1 MHQSKFRR
9 TPLAA
14 GIAFAL
20 GASASNPVFAQDTAP
35 ETAAPSEAPQE
46 LEEIVVTGIR
56 SSLTRSM
63 DIKRDAIGV
72 VDAISAEDIGKFP
85 DANLAESLQRITGV
99 SIDRQRGEGS
109 RVTVRGFGPEFNLV
123 TINGR
128 QMPTHNG
135 VTRSFDFADLAS
147 EGVAG
152 VQVYKTGRADVPSG
166 GIGSTINILTPEPLK
181 GETTLSLAAR
191 AVMDTSTRTGDTV
204 TPEVSGIYLDRFM
217 DDTLGIAITA
227 SHQVRNNGVNS
238 AQVGGW
244 FTRPGD
250 DVLPDG
256 SVDVKVVNDANQI
269 NRPQTA
275 DETYSIPQSVAYNIA
290 EFESERNNAQ
300 VVLQWAPREDVTLTA
315 DYIRSEFELDRRYSD
330 LSAWFSNTAALS
342 QSSEWTNGPIAS
354 PIIYTETNNFN
365 DFAMGTGEDGSR
377 NLNESLGFN
386 AEWAINDRLRLEFD
400 YHDSSAE
407 SGANSPNGTSALI
420 SMASFNKVGQSFIT
434 GYELPIFSNNL
445 NSGGEENRPLY
456 ANDMILTGSVF
467 ENGASWMDLEQ
478 AKIAGSFEFNDD
490 SSIDFGV
497 QTTEVD
503 NRSVRSFVQLDN
515 WGGAAPGGPAFE
527 PGRLADIVVRSS
539 IARQFDEL
547 SGHNHPD
554 LQTEFFTASL
564 ADLRAAGEAY
574 YAANGIEYAEVGD
587 CGTGY
592 CASTDWR
599 DDLRTNEETTA
610 FYLQYNWSGQLGDM
624 PASVRVGLRHEQTD
638 VVSAALNTTFD
649 GTSWV
654 NAGNELN
661 ITEARDEDGNIIQSL
676 TNVRGDYDVTLP
688 NFDFTIEP
696 WQDIVLRASFS
707 ETITRPSYND
717 IKGGLTPNGTQF
729 FPNSRPIASAGNP
742 NLEPLQ
748 SQNIDLSFEWYYAP
762 GSYLSAGYFDKD
774 VENFIGIGRTSG
786 TIFEIPNIIG
796 GALWNRA
803 LAESRIPAT
812 DYTAV
817 GRFILDNYQDDPAVD
832 GDTIVSVPGDPPLV
846 FDLNQPVNQKTAA
859 VDGWELN
866 LQHTFGD
873 SGYGFIVNATLVDAD
888 VAYDTSRPLENQ
900 FALTGL
906 SDSANFIGFYDG
918 ETLQVRLAYNW
929 RDDFLA
935 GIGHGQGT
943 GTNPQF
949 VEAYGQWDLGVTYHL
964 TDNAT
969 FYFSGLNLTNETT
982 HVYSLTKRQ
991 VMQAVQTGPRFD
1003 VGFRYN
1009 FDF

>member
-1 MHQSKFRR
+1 MHQSKFRK

-14 GIAFAL
+14 GIALAL
-20 GASASNPVFAQDTAP
+20 GTSAPNPVVAQDTAP
-35 ETAAPSEAPQE
+35 ETAAPEE

-63 DIKRDAIGV
+63 DIKRESMGV
-72 VDAISAEDIGKFP
+72 VDAITAEDIGKFP

-152 VQVYKTGRADVPSG
+152 VEVYKTGRADVPSG

-181 GETTLSLAAR
+181 GKTTLSLAAR

-238 AQVGGW
+238 AQVNGW
-244 FTRPGD
+244 YTRPGD

-256 SVDVKVVNDANQI
+256 SVDVRVVNDENQI

-275 DETYSIPQSVAYNIA
+275 DESYSIPQAVAYNIA

-300 VVLQWAPREDVTLTA
+300 VVLQWAPREDITLTA
-315 DYIRSEFELDRRYSD
+315 DYIRSEFELDRKYSD

-354 PIIYTETNNFN
+354 PIIYSETNDNN
-365 DFAMGTGEDGSR
+365 DFAMGTGADGGK
-377 NLNESLGFN
+377 NLNESVGFN
-386 AEWAINDRLRLEFD
+386 VEWWLNDRLRLEFD

-407 SGANSPNGTSALI
+407 SGPNGPNGTSSLI
-420 SMASFNKVGQSFIT
+420 TMATFNKVGQSFIT

-445 NSGGEENRPLY
+445 NSGGEANRPLY
-456 ANDMILTGSVF
+456 SNDMILTGSVF
-467 ENGASWMDLEQ
+467 TNGASWMDLEQ
-478 AKIAGSFEFNDD
+478 AKIAGSFEFTDE
-490 SSIDFGV
+490 SRIDFGA
-497 QTTEVD
+497 QTTEVN
-503 NRSVRSFVQLDN
+503 NRSVFSVVQLDN
-515 WGGAAPGGPAFE
+515 WGGIGE
-527 PGRLADIVVRSS
+527 PGDLASIVFRSS
-539 IARQFDEL
+539 IAGQFDQL

-554 LQTEFFTASL
+554 LQKEFFTANL

-574 YAANGIEYAEVGD
+574 YAANGIEYAAVGD

-599 DDLRTNEETTA
+599 DDLRTKEETTA
-610 FYLQYNWSGQLGDM
+610 FYLQYNWNGQLVDM
-624 PASVRVGLRHEQTD
+624 PASVRIGVRYEETD
-638 VVSAALNTTFD
+638 VVSAALNTTYD
-649 GTSWV
+649 GSSWV
-654 NAGNELN
+654 GAGNELN
-661 ITEARDEDGNIIQSL
+661 ITEAKDENGNAIQSF

-688 NFDFTIEP
+688 NFDFSIEP
-696 WQDIVLRASFS
+696 WTDIVLRASYS

-717 IKGGLTPNGTQF
+717 IKGGLIPNGTQF
-729 FPNSRPIASAGNP
+729 FPNTRPSASAGNP
-742 NLEPLQ
+742 GLVPLQ
-748 SQNIDLSFEWYYAP
+748 SQNLDLSFEWYYAP
-762 GSYLSAGYFDKD
+762 GSYLSVGYFDKD

-786 TIFEIPNIIG
+786 AVFEIPNIIG

-803 LAESRIPAT
+803 IAESGLDPAN
-812 DYTAV
+812 YTAV
-817 GRFILDNYQDDPAVD
+817 GRYILDNYQDDPAVD
-832 GDTIVSVPGDPPLV
+832 GETIVSVPGDPPII
-846 FDLNQPVNQKTAA
+846 FDLNQPINQKTAA
-859 VDGWELN
+859 VDGFEVN
-866 LQHTFGD
+866 LQHAFGD
-873 SGYGFIVNATLVDAD
+873 SGFGVVVNATFVDAD
-888 VAYDTSRPLENQ
+888 VAYDKSNSLENQ

-918 ETLQVRLAYNW
+918 EKLQVRVAYNW

-935 GIGHGQGT
+935 GIGQAEGT
-943 GTNPQF
+943 RTNPQF
-949 VEAYGQWDLGVTYHL
+949 VEAYGQLDLGVTYL
-964 TDNAT
+964 LNDNAT

-991 VMQAVQTGPRFD
+991 VLQAVQTGPRFD
-1003 VGFRYN
+1003 VGFRYT
-1009 FDF
+1009 FDFDL

>member
-1 MHQSKFRR
+1 MHQSKFRK

-14 GIAFAL
+14 GIALAL
-20 GASASNPVFAQDTAP
+20 GTSAPNPVLAQDTP
-35 ETAAPSEAPQE
+35 TETAVPEE

-63 DIKRDAIGV
+63 DIKRESMGV
-72 VDAISAEDIGKFP
+72 VDAITAEDIGKFP

-152 VQVYKTGRADVPSG
+152 VEVYKTGRADVPSG

-181 GETTLSLAAR
+181 GKETLSLAAR
-191 AVMDTSTRTGDTV
+191 AVMDTSTRTGDSV

-238 AQVGGW
+238 AQVNGW
-244 FTRPGD
+244 YTRPGD

-256 SVDVKVVNDANQI
+256 NVDVRVVNDENQI

-275 DETYSIPQSVAYNIA
+275 DESYSIPQAVAYNIA

-300 VVLQWAPREDVTLTA
+300 VVLQWAPREDLTLTA
-315 DYIRSEFELDRRYSD
+315 DYIRSEFELDRKYSD

-354 PIIYTETNNFN
+354 PIIYSETNDNN
-365 DFAMGTGEDGSR
+365 DFAMGTGADGGK
-377 NLNESLGFN
+377 NLNESVGFN
-386 AEWAINDRLRLEFD
+386 VEWWLNDRLRLEFD

-407 SGANSPNGTSALI
+407 SGPNGPNGTSSLI
-420 SMASFNKVGQSFIT
+420 TMASFNKVGQSFIT

-445 NSGGEENRPLY
+445 NSGGEANRPLY

-467 ENGASWMDLEQ
+467 TNGASWMDLEQ
-478 AKIAGSFEFNDD
+478 AKIAGSFEFTDE
-490 SSIDFGV
+490 SRIDFGA
-497 QTTEVD
+497 QTTEVN
-503 NRSVRSFVQLDN
+503 NRSVFSVVQLDN
-515 WGGAAPGGPAFE
+515 WGGIGQPGD
-527 PGRLADIVVRSS
+527 LASIVFRSS
-539 IARQFDEL
+539 IAGQFDQL

-554 LQTEFFTASL
+554 LQKEFFTANL

-574 YAANGIEYAEVGD
+574 YAANGVEYAAVGD

-599 DDLRTNEETTA
+599 DDLRTKEETTA
-610 FYLQYNWSGQLGDM
+610 FYLQYNWDGQIGYM
-624 PASVRVGLRHEQTD
+624 PASVRVGVRYEETD
-638 VVSAALNTTFD
+638 VVSAALNTTYD
-649 GTSWV
+649 GSSWV
-654 NAGNELN
+654 GAGNELN
-661 ITEARDEDGNIIQSL
+661 ITEAKDENGNAIQSF

-688 NFDFTIEP
+688 NFDFSIEP
-696 WQDIVLRASFS
+696 WTDIVLRASYS

-717 IKGGLTPNGTQF
+717 IKGGLIPNGTQF
-729 FPNSRPIASAGNP
+729 FPNTRPSASAGNP
-742 NLEPLQ
+742 GLVPLQ
-748 SQNIDLSFEWYYAP
+748 SQNLDLSFEWYYAP
-762 GSYLSAGYFDKD
+762 GSYLSVGYFDKD

-786 TIFEIPNIIG
+786 TVFEIPNIIG

-803 LAESRIPAT
+803 IAESGLDPAN
-812 DYTAV
+812 YTAV
-817 GRFILDNYQDDPAVD
+817 GRYILDNYQDDPAVD
-832 GDTIVSVPGDPPLV
+832 GETIVSVPGDPPII
-846 FDLNQPVNQKTAA
+846 FDLNQPLNQKTAA
-859 VDGWELN
+859 VDGFELN
-866 LQHTFGD
+866 LQHAFGD
-873 SGYGFIVNATLVDAD
+873 SGFGVVVNATFVDAD
-888 VAYDTSRPLENQ
+888 VAYDKSNSLENQ

-918 ETLQVRLAYNW
+918 EKLQVRLAYNW

-935 GIGHGQGT
+935 GIGQAEGT
-943 GTNPQF
+943 RTNPQF
-949 VEAYGQWDLGVTYHL
+949 VEAYGQLDLGVTYL
-964 TDNAT
+964 FNDNAT

-991 VMQAVQTGPRFD
+991 VLQAVQTGPRFD
-1003 VGFRYN
+1003 VGFRYT
-1009 FDF
+1009 FDFDL

>member
-1 MHQSKFRR
+1 MHQSKFRK

-14 GIAFAL
+14 GIALAL
-20 GASASNPVFAQDTAP
+20 GTSAPNPVVAQDTAP
-35 ETAAPSEAPQE
+35 ETAAPEE

-63 DIKRDAIGV
+63 DIKRESMGV
-72 VDAISAEDIGKFP
+72 VDAITAEDIGKFP

-152 VQVYKTGRADVPSG
+152 VEVYKTGRADVPSG

-181 GETTLSLAAR
+181 GKTTLSLAAR

-238 AQVGGW
+238 AQVNGW
-244 FTRPGD
+244 YTRPGD

-256 SVDVKVVNDANQI
+256 SVDVRVVNDENQI

-275 DETYSIPQSVAYNIA
+275 DESYSIPQAVAYNIA

-300 VVLQWAPREDVTLTA
+300 VVLQWAPREDITLTA
-315 DYIRSEFELDRRYSD
+315 DYIRSEFELDRKYSD

-354 PIIYTETNNFN
+354 PIIYSETNDNN
-365 DFAMGTGEDGSR
+365 DFAMGTGADGGK
-377 NLNESLGFN
+377 NLNESVGFN
-386 AEWAINDRLRLEFD
+386 VEWWLNDRLRLEFD

-407 SGANSPNGTSALI
+407 SGPNGPNGTSSLI
-420 SMASFNKVGQSFIT
+420 TMATFNKVGQSFIT

-445 NSGGEENRPLY
+445 NSGGEANRPLY
-456 ANDMILTGSVF
+456 SNDMILTGSVF
-467 ENGASWMDLEQ
+467 TNGASWMDLEQ
-478 AKIAGSFEFNDD
+478 AKIAGSFEFTDE
-490 SSIDFGV
+490 SRIDFGA
-497 QTTEVD
+497 QTTEVN
-503 NRSVRSFVQLDN
+503 NRSVFSVVQLDN
-515 WGGAAPGGPAFE
+515 WGGIGE
-527 PGRLADIVVRSS
+527 PGDLASIVFRSS
-539 IARQFDEL
+539 IAGQFDQL

-554 LQTEFFTASL
+554 LQKEFFTANL

-574 YAANGIEYAEVGD
+574 YAANGIEYAAVGD

-599 DDLRTNEETTA
+599 DDLRTKEETTA
-610 FYLQYNWSGQLGDM
+610 FYLQYNWNGQLVDM
-624 PASVRVGLRHEQTD
+624 PASVRIGVRYEETD
-638 VVSAALNTTFD
+638 VVSAALNTTYD
-649 GTSWV
+649 GSSWV
-654 NAGNELN
+654 GAGNELN
-661 ITEARDEDGNIIQSL
+661 ITEAKDENGNAIQSF

-688 NFDFTIEP
+688 NFDFSIEP
-696 WQDIVLRASFS
+696 WTDIVLRASYS

-717 IKGGLTPNGTQF
+717 IKGGLVPNGTQF
-729 FPNSRPIASAGNP
+729 FPNTRPSASAGNP
-742 NLEPLQ
+742 GLVPLQ
-748 SQNIDLSFEWYYAP
+748 SQNLDLSFEWYYAP
-762 GSYLSAGYFDKD
+762 GSYLSVGYFDKD

-786 TIFEIPNIIG
+786 AVFEIPNIIG

-803 LAESRIPAT
+803 IAESGLDPAN
-812 DYTAV
+812 YTAV
-817 GRFILDNYQDDPAVD
+817 GRYILDNYQDDPAVD
-832 GDTIVSVPGDPPLV
+832 GETIVSVPGDPPII
-846 FDLNQPVNQKTAA
+846 FDLNQPINQKTAA
-859 VDGWELN
+859 VDGFEVN
-866 LQHTFGD
+866 LQHAFGD
-873 SGYGFIVNATLVDAD
+873 SGFGVVVNATFVDAD
-888 VAYDTSRPLENQ
+888 VAYDKSNSLENQ

-918 ETLQVRLAYNW
+918 EKLQVRVAYNW

-935 GIGHGQGT
+935 GIGQAEGT
-943 GTNPQF
+943 RTNPQF
-949 VEAYGQWDLGVTYHL
+949 VEAYGQLDLGVTYL
-964 TDNAT
+964 LNDNAT

-991 VMQAVQTGPRFD
+991 VLQAVQTGPRFD
-1003 VGFRYN
+1003 VGFRYT
-1009 FDF
+1009 FDFDL